1 MTLIAVSQRVD
12 ILPERNERRDAL
24 DQRYALLLA
33 ELGCDALPVPNVGA
47 REAQVLA
54 GLPLAGILLT
64 GGNDLVAVGGDAPER
79 DETEAALLELAL
91 ARSLPVLGICRGM
104 QLMAARDGIAL
115 QARDGHAG
123 SRHALA
129 GDIGR
134 EVNSFHRWC
143 VPDAP
148 PEWQVLACAADGSV
162 EAMRHRARPW
172 LGIMWH
178 PEREAPFAA
187 ADLQLLRRHWEG
199 EA

>member
-1 MTLIAVSQRVD
+1 MKLIAVSQRVD
-12 ILPERNERRDAL
+12 ILPERSERRDAL
-24 DQRYALLLA
+24 DRRYALLLA
-33 ELGCDALPVPNVGA
+33 ELGFDILPVPNVGPRA
-47 REAQVLA
+47 AQVLA
-54 GLPLAGILLT
+54 GLPVAGILLS

-79 DETEAALLELAL
+79 DATETALLDLAGE
-91 ARSLPVLGICRGM
+91 RSLPVLGICRGM
-104 QLMAARDGIAL
+104 QLMAAREGIAL

-143 VPDAP
+143 VPEAP
-148 PEWQVLACAADGSV
+148 PQWQVLARAGDGSV
-162 EAMRHRARPW
+162 EAMRHLTRPW

-187 ADLQLLRRHWEG
+187 ADLELLRRHWEG
-199 EA
+199 AA